1 MTGEI
6 SGHMLQAIGVKYVII
21 GHSERRQYFGE
32 NEAGVLS
39 KTQAA
44 LEYGLTPVVCVGELL
59 AQRESNST
67 EAVLDAQFQGGAAS
81 LTADQFA
88 KIVIAYE
95 PVWAIGTGKVA
106 TPEQAAEAHAFIRG
120 RIAAKFGTHQ
130 AEATRILYG
139 GSVKPD
145 NFSNRSDD
153 DGRYRWST
161 GRRREPRPENHLRR
175 PMSTSGVEPVG
186 RAIAPAD
193 RLSSRSSRCKGG
205 LPILRQPPQKQLL
218 RINRNPRIN
227 LSQSGLHL
235 NTMSSKRNRR
245 SQSLTRLCKT
255 LLLRLNQPLSSP
267 NSRILRPLP
276 LSIAKQPRSILALT
290 RSIQHDSPNH
300 RHLRLLL
307 RRQPSARRHRV
318 TARACAERFS

>member
-1 MTGEI
+1 MRTPLLAGNWKMYKTPSDTKAFFDAFLPLVAGTKGRDIAICPPYIDLDAALTATAGSNVGIGAQNLAAGKEGAMTGEI

-44 LEYGLTPVVCVGELL
+44 LEYGLTPIVCVGELL

-67 EAVLDAQFQGGAAS
+67 EAVLDAQFQGGMAS

-145 NFSNRSDD
+145 NVAGLMTKGDI
-153 DGRYRWST
+153 DGA
-161 GRRREPRPENHLRR
+161 L
-175 PMSTSGVEPVG
+175 VG
-186 RAIAPAD
+186 GA
-193 RLSSRSSRCKGG
+193 
-205 LPILRQPPQKQLL
+205 
-218 RINRNPRIN
+218 
-227 LSQSGLHL
+227 
-235 NTMSSKRNRR
+235 
-245 SQSLTRLCKT
+245 SLD
-255 LLLRLNQPLSSP
+255 
-267 NSRILRPLP
+267 
-276 LSIAKQPRSILALT
+276 AKSFASLV
-290 RSIQHDSPNH
+290 N
-300 RHLRLLL
+300 
-307 RRQPSARRHRV
+307 
-318 TARACAERFS
+318 F